1 MYILHS
7 RKTKLS
13 LRVYA
18 AIVSYIMYVY
28 IYICYSPMYIYI
40 YVGIVLYLVLY
51 N

>member
-28 IYICYSPMYIYI
+28 IYICYSPMYIYTI
-40 YVGIVLYLVLY
+40 CWYCIVSRIV
-51 N
+51 